1 MRSPMK
7 VALVYCH
14 PCEAS
19 FNAAVRDE
27 ALGALRSAGHEVQLI
42 DLYAMGFDPVL
53 TAAQRRD
60 YHTPGVNEA
69 GVEEHLAALRW
80 CEALIFIYPTWWYGL
95 PAMLKGWLD
104 RVWLPH
110 ATFSMP
116 EGNKPIGRVLTNIRL
131 IGAISTLGSPKWWWW
146 LMGAPGR
153 RTLLTGL
160 SVLCA
165 PRCRTFWLGLHRMD
179 NVDLAGRKA
188 FLGKVRA
195 KLVRL

>member
-1 MRSPMK
+1 MR
-7 VALVYCH
+7 VLVVYCH
-14 PCEAS
+14 PCEES
-19 FNAAVRDE
+19 FNAALRDAALE
-27 ALGALRSAGHEVQLI
+27 ALRQAGHETRLL
-42 DLYAMGFDPVL
+42 DLYAMGFQPVIG
-53 TAAQRRD
+53 AQERRD
-60 YHTPGVNEA
+60 YHTPGLNEE
-69 GVEEHLAALRW
+69 GVAEHLAALRW
-80 CEALIFIYPTWWYGL
+80 CEGLIFIYPTWWYGQ

-104 RVWLPH
+104 RVWVPH

-153 RTLLTGL
+153 RILLTGL

-179 NVDLAGRKA
+179 GSSAAEREA
-188 FLGKVRA
+188 FLARVRA
-195 KLVRL
+195 RMARLPG

>member
-1 MRSPMK
+1 MK
-7 VALVYCH
+7 VLVVYCH
-14 PCEAS
+14 PCEES
-19 FNAAVRDE
+19 FNAGVRDAAME
-27 ALGALRSAGHEVQLI
+27 ALRAGGHEIKLL

-53 TAAQRRD
+53 TARQRRD
-60 YHTPGVNEA
+60 YHTPGLNET

-80 CEALIFIYPTWWYGL
+80 CEALIFVYPTWWYGL

-116 EGNKPIGRVLTNIRL
+116 EGAKPIGRVLTNIRT
-131 IGAISTLGSPKWWWW
+131 IGAISTLGSPRWWWW
-146 LMGAPGR
+146 IMGAPGR

-165 PRCRTFWLGLHRMD
+165 PRCRTFWMGLHRMD
-179 NVDLAGRKA
+179 SATDADRAGFLAA
-188 FLGKVRA
+188 VRR
-195 KLVRL
+195 RLARL